1 MGKEKSCCLSHFM
14 CGVECTVEPLYK
26 GRHWDP
32 ADCPVYRGVPNSEV
46 DLYTSLHT
54 YVVGNADSVLIR
66 EVAFIQSVLY
76 REVPLYM
83 YIPHTHILYSSPL
96 LPSPLCH

>member
-76 REVPLYM
+76 REVPL
-83 YIPHTHILYSSPL
+83 HSLTGSGYSDGVYRCAQL
-96 LPSPLCH
+96 Q